1 MPSIISSMGASSK
14 TMFAP
19 LPRVRASGVCDSRGA
34 LLNHSTYFGRTG
46 EGDLVDVG
54 VIDQRRTG

>member
-1 MPSIISSMGASSK
+1 MGASSK

-19 LPRVRASGVCDSRGA
+19 LPAEFERQVFVTRGGA